1 MSQKTIQPE
10 LETEQSLLEEFRKG
24 AILKHVGHLLE
35 NEEIE
40 LAGFDQY
47 KEALRKLEAKSPA
60 GRDVLL
66 PLLGDPDSGVR
77 SVACAH
83 LIKRHTDLVM
93 PILDEIIGEWGTPAA
108 GSARNTKEAFQF
120 HLHDGD

>member
-1 MSQKTIQPE
+1 MEEKPLQPRD
-10 LETEQSLLEEFRKG
+10 ETEQALLENFRKG
-24 AILKHVGHLLE
+24 AILKHLGHLLE

-66 PLLGDPDSGVR
+66 PLLSDPDSGVR

-83 LIKRHTDLVM
+83 LIKQHTDLVM
-93 PILDEIIGEWGTPAA
+93 PILDEIISEWSTPAA
-108 GSARNTKEAFQF
+108 GSARNTKAAFQF
-120 HLHDGD
+120 HLHDCE